1 MAYNNYQQNYPQ
13 QGGGYQPQQGGYP
26 QQGQQP
32 QQNQGYSPQGGYQQQ
47 NNYPQQQGGYPP
59 QGGYQQQ
66 NQNGRQNGN
75 KPRYPRLFYLCK
87 EVQPDGRLTDTIVV
101 EDYFQQASALKTNK
115 NGKSVMDIKIPVH
128 GRSQTFCQHF
138 QRQLPTGNDG
148 DTIWL
153 RANLWGNQAEG
164 LSKILSKAGTDRGL
178 ISIVGD
184 VTITDSP
191 GNNGQMMTFINVQVK
206 TFNYVFTQNN
216 NGGNNGGNGYGQQS
230 QQGGGYPSQ
239 GGYQPQQ
246 GGYQPQQQ
254 GQMPQPGG
262 YQPQQQGQMPQQGGY
277 QPQQNQGYQPQ
288 GNYQQ
293 PAAPQQQSQAPQQPR
308 QQNNGYPAQQAQQ
321 PRPAA
326 APQQAPAPQQSQT
339 NPNGF
344 VNITEDDGELPF

>member
-26 QQGQQP
+26 QGQQP
-32 QQNQGYSPQGGYQQQ
+32 QGYPAQQGGYQQQ

-59 QGGYQQQ
+59 QGGGYQQQ
-66 NQNGRQNGN
+66 NQGRQNGN

-115 NGKSVMDIKIPVH
+115 NGKSVMDIRIPVH
-128 GRSQTFCQHF
+128 GRTQTFCQHF

-216 NGGNNGGNGYGQQS
+216 NGGNNGGNGYGHQP

-254 GQMPQPGG
+254 GQMPQ
-262 YQPQQQGQMPQQGGY
+262 QGGY
-277 QPQQNQGYQPQ
+277 QPQQNQSYQPQ
-288 GNYQQ
+288 GNYHQ